1 MADVVWYKRIGE
13 GLAKTRGE
21 LRGHIN
27 VLLKRGPELDDAFW
41 EDLEDALIQA
51 DMGVTAT
58 TELVSRLRALAAREA
73 LPNAETVIA
82 RLAEEIAAEVT
93 VEGED
98 PFSLPQVTV
107 LVVGVNGTGKTTSVG
122 KLAKDLAESGRSVVI
137 GSGDTFRAAA
147 IEQLRVWADRAGVP
161 VVERPHGSDPAAVV
175 FDTMAEARV
184 RGADVVIVDTAGRLH
199 TSADLM
205 SELTKVKRVA
215 DRESPYPVRTVL
227 VMDAT
232 TGQNGLIQARE
243 FNKALALNAIV
254 LTKLDGTAKGGIV
267 VAVARDLGVPVI
279 RIGVGEGPD
288 DLEPFHATVFA
299 EALIGAVGQE

>member
-1 MADVVWYKRIGE
+1 MTEPWYKRIGE

-21 LRGHIN
+21 LQGHLN
-27 VLLKRGPELDDAFW
+27 VLLRRGPALDAVFW
-41 EDLEDALIQA
+41 EELEDALIQA
-51 DMGVTAT
+51 DMGVLAS
-58 TELVSRLRALAAREA
+58 TELVERLCDLAAREA
-73 LPNAETVIA
+73 LPDAVA
-82 RLAEEIAAEVT
+82 VLGRLSEEIAKEVT

-122 KLAKDLAESGRSVVI
+122 KLAKAAAEAGRRVVI
-137 GSGDTFRAAA
+137 GSADTFRAAA
-147 IEQLRVWADRAGVP
+147 IEQLRIWADRASVP
-161 VVERPHGSDPAAVV
+161 VIERPHGADPAAVV
-175 FDTMAEARV
+175 FDTLAEAREI
-184 RGADVVIVDTAGRLH
+184 GADLVIIDTAGRLH

-205 SELTKVKRVA
+205 AELVKVKKVA
-215 DRESPYPVRTVL
+215 ERESTLPVRIVL

-243 FNKALALNAIV
+243 FDRALGLDAIV

-279 RIGVGEGPD
+279 RVGVGEGVD
-288 DLEPFHATVFA
+288 DLEPFDAKVFA
-299 EALIGAVGQE
+299 DAIAGSNG